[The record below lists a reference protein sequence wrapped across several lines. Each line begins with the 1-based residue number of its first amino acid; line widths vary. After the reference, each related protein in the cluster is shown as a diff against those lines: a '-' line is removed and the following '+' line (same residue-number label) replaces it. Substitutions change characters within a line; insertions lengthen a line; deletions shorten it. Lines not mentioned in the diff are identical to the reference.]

1 MEEIKEVRQLRYQD
15 SLTIREIAEKREI
28 STTTVQKILKS
39 DAVEFNYQSKNRA
52 KKVLK
57 KEIIEKIEEW
67 LKEDI
72 IKPKKRRRTARR
84 IYQLI
89 KIESEYNGSYESIA
103 LAVKELKN
111 KLKLNPAKVYIPLVF
126 APGEAF
132 QFDWGEVTAYINNK
146 LEKLYI
152 AVVVLCHSRHFYAR
166 AYLSQ
171 KQEFMLDS
179 HQKAFK
185 FFGGICKRGI
195 YDNMKT
201 AVKQILKG
209 RHRNVQE
216 RFAKFCSYHV
226 YNADFCSPASGNEK
240 GRVECKVGYVNRN
253 YFVPEIHAESI
264 EQINEGLEKFCIE
277 ESKKTK
283 HPDNPDKNCYEMYL
297 EEKEYLSVIPE
308 YEFECCRAEHT
319 VVSPLSRVYFEWNHY
334 SVPDEYVNKQVLVKG
349 YAAEVSISYEGK
361 ELARH
366 PREFGRHKFI
376 YNPIHY
382 LKTLERKPGALRNG
396 VPFKDWQLPEVF
408 EQYRNRLKEHYSD
421 SDNYYVKILALL
433 KEWNLEEVS
442 AAIEQS
448 LLIGA
453 IGDSYILSILRNKK
467 EPEYIE
473 EFSVRMELKCY
484 KAEQKTLSEYDE
496 ILKSKTESV
505 YNEQE
510 SKNNELSEGN
520 QTERN
525 TESL

>member
-1 MEEIKEVRQLRYQD
+1 MEEIKEVRQLRYQ
-15 SLTIREIAEKREI
+15 SCLSIREIAEKAKI

-39 DAVEFNYQSKNRA
+39 DLVEFSYQNKNRP

-57 KEIIEKIEEW
+57 KEISDKIEEW
-67 LKEDI
+67 IKEDSV
-72 IKPKKRRRTARR
+72 KPRKRRRTARR

-89 KIESEYNGSYESIA
+89 KSENAYSGSYESIA
-103 LAVKELKN
+103 RAVKELKK
-111 KLKLNPAKVYIPLVF
+111 KLKISPTKVYIPLVF

-152 AVVVLCHSRHFYAR
+152 AVTVLCHSRHFYAR

-171 KQEFMLDS
+171 KQEFMLDA

-185 FFGGICKRGI
+185 YFGGICRRGI

-226 YNADFCSPASGNEK
+226 YDADFCSPASGNEK

-253 YFVPEIHAESI
+253 YFVPEIHVESI
-264 EQINEGLEKFCIE
+264 EEINEALKKFCVE

-283 HPDNPDKNCYEMYL
+283 HPDNPEKNCYEVYL
-297 EEKEYLSVIPE
+297 DEKEYLSIIPE

-319 VVSPLSRVYFEWNHY
+319 VVSPFSRVYFEWNQY
-334 SVPDEYVNKQVLVKG
+334 SVPDEYVNRQVLIKG
-349 YAAEVSISYEGK
+349 YAAEVSISFEGK
-361 ELARH
+361 EVARH
-366 PREFGRHKFI
+366 PREFGRKKFI

-382 LKTLERKPGALRNG
+382 LKTLERKPGAIRNG
-396 VPFKDWQLPEVF
+396 VPFKDWKLPEVF
-408 EQYRNRLKEHYSD
+408 ERYRNRLKEHYSD
-421 SDNYYVKILALL
+421 SDNYYVKILVLL
-433 KEWNLEEVS
+433 REWNLDEVS

-448 LLIGA
+448 LSTGV

-473 EFSVRMELKCY
+473 ELSVRLELKRY
-484 KAEQKTLSEYDE
+484 KAEQKTLSEYDD
-496 ILKSKTESV
+496 ILKLKKEYE

-510 SKNNELSEGN
+510 SENNELSQGN

-525 TESL
+525 TEIL